1 MIVRK
6 GIKEDI
12 PQVLDLIKELAEYEK
27 ALDQVSNTVE
37 RLENDGFGKSP
48 VYDLFVAEAEN
59 KIIGMA
65 ITFFRYSTWKGKNLY
80 IEDLVVSENFRRKG
94 VGFKI
99 FEEVKKFAK
108 ASSCVGISLQVLDW
122 NQTGIN
128 FYKKL
133 NMTLDNEWI
142 NCYLDLDEN

>member
-1 MIVRK
+1 
-6 GIKEDI
+6 
-12 PQVLDLIKELAEYEK
+12 
-27 ALDQVSNTVE
+27 
-37 RLENDGFGKSP
+37 
-48 VYDLFVAEAEN
+48 
-59 KIIGMA
+59 MA

-99 FEEVKKFAK
+99 FEKVKKFAQ

-122 NQTGIN
+122 NKTGIN

-142 NCYLDLDEN
+142 NCYLDLNEN

>member
-6 GIKEDI
+6 GIKKDI

-99 FEEVKKFAK
+99 FEEVKKFAQ

-122 NQTGIN
+122 NKTGIN
-128 FYKKL
+128 F
-133 NMTLDNEWI
+133 
-142 NCYLDLDEN
+142 

>member
-6 GIKEDI
+6 GKKQDI

-37 RLENDGFGKSP
+37 RLENDGFGDSP
-48 VYDLFVAEAEN
+48 VYNLFVAESN
-59 KIIGMA
+59 KKIIGIA

-80 IEDLVVSENFRRKG
+80 IEDLVVSENFRRRG
-94 VGFKI
+94 IGLKI
-99 FEEVKKFAK
+99 FEKVKEFAED
-108 ASSCVGISLQVLDW
+108 SSCVGISLQVLDW
-122 NQTGIN
+122 NKTGIN

-133 NMTLDNEWI
+133 NMKLDNEWI
-142 NCYLDLDEN
+142 NCYLNLNEE